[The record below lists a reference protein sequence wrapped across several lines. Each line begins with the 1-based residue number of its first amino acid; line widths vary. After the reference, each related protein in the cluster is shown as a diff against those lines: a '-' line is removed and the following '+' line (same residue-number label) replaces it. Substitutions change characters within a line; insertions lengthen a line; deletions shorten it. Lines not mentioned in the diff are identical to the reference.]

1 MSNTFFNL
9 LIVHDPS
16 KSMKKITPFL
26 GINVTER
33 EINQIAWKPSFRE
46 MKTDAAK
53 DNCGPNKTICA
64 LPWNRSLALRKGKS
78 EKGAVPC
85 LGLIFGSSSILLFN
99 PCFPQVHPI
108 LHNRGQV
115 VIHQWMF
122 MKWNSWT
129 VFFPDFL
136 RFPCPVRNQLREKHR
151 CQTDRNDKVI
161 WRMCLRSADQCVC

>member
-53 DNCGPNKTICA
+53 DNCGPNKTICVLRGTGA
-64 LPWNRSLALRKGKS
+64 WHSGKVSQKRVRCLAWGSYLEVVLFYFLTLVSPKCTPSCTTEDK
-78 EKGAVPC
+78 
-85 LGLIFGSSSILLFN
+85 SSSISE
-99 PCFPQVHPI
+99 C
-108 LHNRGQV
+108 
-115 VIHQWMF
+115 
-122 MKWNSWT
+122 S
-129 VFFPDFL
+129 
-136 RFPCPVRNQLREKHR
+136 
-151 CQTDRNDKVI
+151 
-161 WRMCLRSADQCVC
+161 